1 MSCSLQVVMSLIKVF
16 LLNLDFCNFV
26 KSLAAQHRVKTRL
39 PYHLL
44 EVQNRVLQVVH
55 FF

>member
-1 MSCSLQVVMSLIKVF
+1 MSCSLQVVMSFIKVF
-16 LLNLDFCNFV
+16 LLNLYFCNFV

-44 EVQNRVLQVVH
+44 EVQNRVLQIAH